1 MQRVILGS
9 VNFCWCIR
17 CIGNYCRSVRILEMG
32 TFFFSPDSK
41 QAVIRILDQV
51 NELSTAEK
59 LLLYLKLPTGRSGK
73 VDPLRQ

>member
-1 MQRVILGS
+1 VLVSENFKNVYIL
-9 VNFCWCIR
+9 
-17 CIGNYCRSVRILEMG
+17 
-32 TFFFSPDSK
+32 FSPDSK
-41 QAVIRILDQV
+41 QAVMRILDKV

>member
-1 MQRVILGS
+1 MYLLHWQLLPVSEDFRYVYI
-9 VNFCWCIR
+9 
-17 CIGNYCRSVRILEMG
+17 
-32 TFFFSPDSK
+32 FFSPDSK
-41 QAVIRILDQV
+41 QAVVRILEQV

>member
-1 MQRVILGS
+1 MCTLHWQLLPASEDFRNVYI
-9 VNFCWCIR
+9 
-17 CIGNYCRSVRILEMG
+17 
-32 TFFFSPDSK
+32 FFSPDSK

-73 VDPLRQ
+73 LDPLRQ